1 MKSKTIKLKS
11 KKEPKKGNNII
22 RLNLEEIFD
31 NTSPN
36 DNCLTLI
43 ENNQKWCEFN
53 YVIYIK
59 IKILFLRF

>member
-43 ENNQKWCEFN
+43 ENNQK
-53 YVIYIK
+53 
-59 IKILFLRF
+59 